1 MLKRG
6 NYLFLTF
13 EGIEGSG
20 KSTQI
25 KMLKS
30 SLEKIHFDV
39 EITRE
44 PGWGEVGRL
53 IRKIILDV
61 PDLDLDSFSEI
72 SLFCADR
79 AQHVKELIKPMLNKG
94 KIVLCDRYFDSTLAY
109 QGYGRSLDIELVKK
123 MAIASTLGLIPNVTI
138 LLDISV
144 NTALSRIVERPGR
157 NRIDDESFDFH
168 SRVKKAYLGI
178 AKDSPRVH
186 VIDGEDNE
194 LEVHE
199 RVKNCLSKNFSIFS
213 RL

>member
-1 MLKRG
+1 M
-6 NYLFLTF
+6 FLTF

-25 KMLKS
+25 KILKS
-30 SLEKIHFDV
+30 ALEKVHFDV

-44 PGWGEVGRL
+44 PGWGAVGQL

-61 PDLDLDSFSEI
+61 PDLDLDSFSEL

-79 AQHVKELIKPMLNKG
+79 AQHVRELIRPMLNKG
-94 KIVLCDRYFDSTLAY
+94 KIVLCDRYCDSTLAY
-109 QGYGRSLDIELVKK
+109 QGYGRKLDIDLVKK
-123 MAIASTLGLIPNVTI
+123 MSIASTLGLMPNVTI

-157 NRIDDESFDFH
+157 NKIDDESFDFH
-168 SRVKKAYLGI
+168 TRVKKAYLGI

-186 VIDGEDNE
+186 IINGEDE
-194 LEVHE
+194 EVNVHQE
-199 RVKNCLSKNFSIFS
+199 IKKCLSKNFSIFS

>member
-1 MLKRG
+1 M
-6 NYLFLTF
+6 FLTF

-25 KMLKS
+25 KLLKTA
-30 SLEKIHFDV
+30 LEKIHFDV

-44 PGWGEVGRL
+44 PGWGSVGNL
-53 IRKIILDV
+53 IRKIILEI

-79 AQHVKELIKPMLNKG
+79 AQHVKEFIKPMLNKG

-109 QGYGRSLDIELVKK
+109 QGYGRSLDIDLVKK

-144 NTALSRIVERPGR
+144 NTALSRIVQRPGR
-157 NRIDDESFDFH
+157 NKIDDESFDFH

-186 VIDGEDNE
+186 IIDGEDNE
-194 LEVHE
+194 AEVHD
-199 RVKNCLSKNFSIFS
+199 KIKLCLSKNFSIFS

>member
-1 MLKRG
+1 M
-6 NYLFLTF
+6 FLTF

>member
-1 MLKRG
+1 M
-6 NYLFLTF
+6 FLTF

-25 KMLKS
+25 KILKS
-30 SLEKIHFDV
+30 ALEKVHFDV

-44 PGWGEVGRL
+44 PGWGAVGQL

-61 PDLDLDSFSEI
+61 PDLDLDSFSEL

-79 AQHVKELIKPMLNKG
+79 AQHVRELIRPMLNKG
-94 KIVLCDRYFDSTLAY
+94 KIVLCDRYCDSTLAY
-109 QGYGRSLDIELVKK
+109 QGYGRKLDIDLVKK
-123 MAIASTLGLIPNVTI
+123 MSIASTLGLMPNVTI

-157 NRIDDESFDFH
+157 NKIDDESFDFH
-168 SRVKKAYLGI
+168 TRVKKAYLGI

-186 VIDGEDNE
+186 VINGEDE
-194 LEVHE
+194 EGKVHQE
-199 RVKNCLSKNFSIFS
+199 IKNSLSKNFSIFS

>member
-1 MLKRG
+1 
-6 NYLFLTF
+6 LFLTF

-30 SLEKIHFDV
+30 ALEKIHFDV

>member
-1 MLKRG
+1 M
-6 NYLFLTF
+6 FLTF

-30 SLEKIHFDV
+30 ALEKIHFDV

>member
-1 MLKRG
+1 V
-6 NYLFLTF
+6 FLTF

-25 KMLKS
+25 KLLKS
-30 SLEKIHFDV
+30 ALEKIHFDV

-44 PGWGEVGRL
+44 PGWGDVGRL

-79 AQHVKELIKPMLNKG
+79 AQHVKEFIKPMLNKG
-94 KIVLCDRYFDSTLAY
+94 KIVLCDRYFDSTIAY
-109 QGYGRSLDIELVKK
+109 QGYGRSLEIELVKK
-123 MAIASTLGLIPNVTI
+123 MAISSTLGLIPNVTI

-157 NRIDDESFDFH
+157 NKIDDESFDFH
-168 SRVKKAYLGI
+168 TRVKKAYLGI

-186 VIDGEDNE
+186 IIDGEDNE
-194 LEVHE
+194 SEVHN
-199 RVKNCLSKNFSIFS
+199 KIKSCLAKNFSIFS

>member
-1 MLKRG
+1 M
-6 NYLFLTF
+6 FLTF

-25 KMLKS
+25 KILKS
-30 SLEKIHFDV
+30 ALEKVHFDV

-44 PGWGEVGRL
+44 PGCGAVGQL

-61 PDLDLDSFSEI
+61 PDLDLDSFSEL
-72 SLFCADR
+72 SLFCVDR
-79 AQHVKELIKPMLNKG
+79 AQHVRELIRPMLNKG
-94 KIVLCDRYFDSTLAY
+94 KIVLCDRYCDSTLAY
-109 QGYGRSLDIELVKK
+109 QGYGRKLDIDLVKK
-123 MAIASTLGLIPNVTI
+123 MSIASTLGLMPNVTI

-157 NRIDDESFDFH
+157 NKIDDESFDFH
-168 SRVKKAYLGI
+168 TRVKKAYLGI

-186 VIDGEDNE
+186 VINGEDEEGN
-194 LEVHE
+194 VHQE
-199 RVKNCLSKNFSIFS
+199 IKNCLSKNFSIFS

>member
-1 MLKRG
+1 
-6 NYLFLTF
+6 LFLTF

-30 SLEKIHFDV
+30 ALEKIHFDV

-199 RVKNCLSKNFSIFS
+199 KVKDCLSKNFSIFS

>member
-1 MLKRG
+1 M
-6 NYLFLTF
+6 FLTF

-25 KMLKS
+25 KILKTA
-30 SLEKIHFDV
+30 LEKIHFDV

-44 PGWGEVGRL
+44 PGWGAVGEL
-53 IRKIILDV
+53 IRKIILDI
-61 PDLDLDSFSEI
+61 PDLDLDPFSEI

-79 AQHVKELIKPMLNKG
+79 AQHVRELIKPMLNSG
-94 KIVLCDRYFDSTLAY
+94 KIVLCDRYCDSTIAY
-109 QGYGRSLDIELVKK
+109 QGYGRNLDIELVKK
-123 MAIASTLGLIPNVTI
+123 MAAASTLGLMPNVTI

-157 NRIDDESFDFH
+157 NKIDDESFDFH
-168 SRVKKAYLGI
+168 SRVKKAYLSI
-178 AKDSPRVH
+178 AKNAQRVH
-186 VIDGEDNE
+186 MINGEDEE

-199 RVKNCLSKNFSIFS
+199 KIKKCLSTNFSIFS

>member
-1 MLKRG
+1 M
-6 NYLFLTF
+6 FLTF

-25 KMLKS
+25 KLLKTA
-30 SLEKIHFDV
+30 LEKIHFDV

-44 PGWGEVGRL
+44 PGWGSVGNL
-53 IRKIILDV
+53 IRKIILEI

-79 AQHVKELIKPMLNKG
+79 AQHVKEFIKPMLNKG

-109 QGYGRSLDIELVKK
+109 QGYGRSLDIDLVKK

-144 NTALSRIVERPGR
+144 NTALSRIVQRPGR
-157 NRIDDESFDFH
+157 NKIDDESFDFH

-186 VIDGEDNE
+186 IIDGEDNE
-194 LEVHE
+194 AEVHD
-199 RVKNCLSKNFSIFS
+199 KIKSCLSKNFSIFS

>member
-1 MLKRG
+1 
-6 NYLFLTF
+6 
-13 EGIEGSG
+13 
-20 KSTQI
+20 
-25 KMLKS
+25 MLKS
-30 SLEKIHFDV
+30 ALEKIHFDV

>member
-1 MLKRG
+1 M
-6 NYLFLTF
+6 FLTF

-30 SLEKIHFDV
+30 ALEKIHFDV

-199 RVKNCLSKNFSIFS
+199 KVKDCLSKNFSIFS